1 MMKRM
6 IAAAAA
12 AAMLCASVT
21 VVASETESGSCGDNL
36 TWTLDESGLLTVS
49 GTGTMDNYTFIDPAP
64 WADSDVRDVVI
75 EEGVTSVGTYAFM
88 GQTGIET
95 VTLSATVTK
104 IEMAYIQ

>member
-88 GQTGIET
+88 GQTGIER
-95 VTLSATVTK
+95 
-104 IEMAYIQ
+104 